1 MSRLYSLRF
10 LLLHKLSKNKSKM
23 SEHVHKD
30 IAYSLK
36 ISLKNNNFN
45 LNWKVEN
52 KTFEI
57 ETSEK
62 KFNFYIKSEFDQTSR
77 RDQIDENEINAENL
91 VSEIIS
97 KSIS

>member
-1 MSRLYSLRF
+1 
-10 LLLHKLSKNKSKM
+10 M

-77 RDQIDENEINAENL
+77 RDQIDDNEINSENL

>member
-1 MSRLYSLRF
+1 MSRLNSLRF
-10 LLLHKLSKNKSKM
+10 LLLHKLSKSKSRM
-23 SEHVHKD
+23 SEQVHKD

-36 ISLKNNNFN
+36 ISTKNNNFN

-91 VSEIIS
+91 VSDIIS

>member
-1 MSRLYSLRF
+1 
-10 LLLHKLSKNKSKM
+10 M

-91 VSEIIS
+91 VSDIIS